1 MTSNLIDTITRK
13 SKNML
18 FEFSKAYRSQGKS
31 CVPYEELIATHPDH
45 PDFVFLIHKN
55 MIFDRGSICDSSYNV
70 FSFDKE
76 GNFVKKEDEQPV
88 SFFRKLQII
97 KKI

>member
-1 MTSNLIDTITRK
+1 MTSNLIDKITKK

-18 FEFSKAYRSQGKS
+18 FEFSKAYRPQGKS
-31 CVPYEELIATHPDH
+31 CLPYEELIATHPDH
-45 PDFVFLIHKN
+45 PDFIFLVHKN
-55 MIFDRGSICDSSYNV
+55 MIFDRGSICDSSYSV

-76 GNFVKKEDEQPV
+76 GEYVRKEDEQPN
-88 SFFRKLQII
+88 SFFKKLQVI

>member
-1 MTSNLIDTITRK
+1 MTSNLIDKITRK

-18 FEFSKAYRSQGKS
+18 FEFSKAYRTQGKS
-31 CVPYEELIATHPDH
+31 CLPYEEVIATHPEY
-45 PDFVFLIHKN
+45 PEFYFLVHKN
-55 MIFDRGSICDSSYNV
+55 MVFDKGSICDSSYSV

-76 GNFVKKEDEQPV
+76 GEFVRKEDEQPV
-88 SFFRKLQII
+88 SFFRKLQNV